1 MRYQYVTAGNK
12 IICISHYAGKPVRGI
27 AKCYPTDEFNLED
40 GKKLAQSR
48 CDYKIAQKRVRR
60 ARARHAEATKALDN
74 AREYRDKMLSYYDES
89 FRDFVRLDEEL
100 KALEAKMKH

>member
-27 AKCYPTDEFNLED
+27 AKCYPADEFDLED
-40 GKKLAQSR
+40 GKKLAQVR
-48 CDYKIAQKRVRR
+48 CDYKIAKKRVLR
-60 ARARHAEATKALDN
+60 ARAKHAEATKALGD
-74 AREYRDKMLSYYDES
+74 AREHQNKMQSYYDES